1 MTPPEVSPFID
12 RTNHRALAEHKGD
25 VFVWDIDKTYLD
37 TRFSSLRGLLTIP
50 LELAVDKRA
59 IPGAV
64 PLLRAIR
71 RGPGPKSAITPL
83 YFVSGSPRQL
93 RPVIEQ
99 KMTLDGVDFDGI
111 TFKDHVALLRALRLS
126 GLLAQVGYKLL
137 ALLLY
142 RLEAHPSATW
152 WLVGDD
158 IEADESVFSIF
169 RDVCLGLRDNELDQ
183 AMRKLGAHADERRQC
198 VLLANRLP
206 TSTPTVSGIFIHL
219 ASGRAPKSP
228 ASPGVFQTSSFLQ
241 VALVLAASGRI
252 QGRDLRA
259 IVADLRRHHM
269 GESLIKKHTEDALIR
284 LRVPEEVCNYVR
296 LQQTIDGS
304 S

>member
-1 MTPPEVSPFID
+1 MTSPDIPPFID
-12 RTNHRALAEHKGD
+12 RTNHRSLAAHTGD

-59 IPGAV
+59 VPGAV

-111 TFKDHVALLRALRLS
+111 TFKDHLTILRSLRLS
-126 GLLAQVGYKLL
+126 GLLAQVGYKLA

-142 RLEAHPSATW
+142 RLEAHPSSTW

-158 IEADESVFSIF
+158 IEADESVFSLF
-169 RDVCLGLRDNELDQ
+169 RDVCLGLRGSDLDK
-183 AMRKLGAHADERRQC
+183 AMRQLGVHTEERRTC
-198 VLLANRLP
+198 LALATRLTT
-206 TSTPTVSGIFIHL
+206 TSPSVGGIFVHL
-219 ASGRAPKSP
+219 ASGRAPRSP

-241 VALVLAASGRI
+241 VALLLASCGRI

-259 IVADLRRHHM
+259 VVADLRRHHLSETLIEKQIDDA
-269 GESLIKKHTEDALIR
+269 GVRLGVPESLCDSVR
-284 LRVPEEVCNYVR
+284 LR
-296 LQQTIDGS
+296 
-304 S
+304 